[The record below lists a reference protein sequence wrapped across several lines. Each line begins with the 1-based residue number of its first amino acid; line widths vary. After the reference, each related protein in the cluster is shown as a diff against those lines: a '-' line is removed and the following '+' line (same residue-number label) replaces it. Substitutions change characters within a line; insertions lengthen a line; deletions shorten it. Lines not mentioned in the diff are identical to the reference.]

1 MATLTGRPLALAIV
15 VATAAC
21 AHPVPRVSPPRP
33 VPSPTRSSPTEGDT
47 ARSGPS
53 PESATPANAPIA
65 ASRRDSAW
73 LSPAEIAARATDLF
87 GDAPA
92 DGDSASDATPSWD
105 IDVRSYETRERVS
118 RFVDR
123 FSGSA
128 RETFVDWLERGSR
141 YETFIRATLRER
153 GIPEDM
159 YYLALVESGFDPQ
172 AYSRSAAVGMW
183 QFMAST
189 AREAGLRV
197 DWWIDERRDPIV
209 STDAAARFLAELH
222 EQFGSL
228 YLAAAAYNGGPG
240 RVARGLTR
248 FADDLEG
255 TTGDDRFFALAEKD
269 YLPSDTKNY
278 VPQII
283 AAALIAKDPARYGV
297 HARTLAPY
305 AYDTAR
311 VAASTPLAAV
321 ARALHITVAQVM
333 DLNPHVL
340 RGVTPPE
347 APFLVRVPPGTGP
360 SLGPALRALD
370 DSDRTAFTHV
380 RTHRNET
387 LAAVAERAGVERRQL
402 VSYNPSLRDVRA
414 AARLKTGLVL
424 LVPSEAVLSGA
435 RNVPDP
441 SIEIYGRTRAT
452 AGAPTT
458 HRVRRG
464 ETLGG
469 LALRYHSSVKE
480 LSRLN
485 HLKKPVIYAGQEI
498 VVRGGTASTARHS
511 GVAASPRST
520 AKTRATRP
528 VKRSS
533 KARASSKG
541 KGASSKARASSKG
554 KSTSSKARASS
565 KGKGTSK
572 ASTASASRRKGSQAK
587 AAKVRSHKKKAPKA

>member
-1 MATLTGRPLALAIV
+1 
-15 VATAAC
+15 
-21 AHPVPRVSPPRP
+21 
-33 VPSPTRSSPTEGDT
+33 
-47 ARSGPS
+47 
-53 PESATPANAPIA
+53 
-65 ASRRDSAW
+65 
-73 LSPAEIAARATDLF
+73 
-87 GDAPA
+87 
-92 DGDSASDATPSWD
+92 
-105 IDVRSYETRERVS
+105 
-118 RFVDR
+118 
-123 FSGSA
+123 
-128 RETFVDWLERGSR
+128 
-141 YETFIRATLRER
+141 
-153 GIPEDM
+153 M

-209 STDAAARFLAELH
+209 STDAAARFLAELQ

-311 VAASTPLAAV
+311 VAAATPLAAV

-340 RGVTPPE
+340 RGVTPPG
-347 APFLVRVPPGTGP
+347 APFVVRVPPGTGP
-360 SLGPALRALD
+360 SLAPALRALD
-370 DSDRTAFTHV
+370 DSDRTAFAHV
-380 RTHRNET
+380 TTHRNET

-402 VSYNPSLRDVRA
+402 VAYNPSLRDVRA
-414 AARLKTGLVL
+414 TARLKAGLHL

-435 RNVPDP
+435 RSVPDP
-441 SIEIYGRTRAT
+441 SIEIYGRARAT

-469 LALRYHSSVKE
+469 LAVRYHSSVKE

-498 VVRGGTASTARHS
+498 VVRGGTESAARHN
-511 GVAASPRST
+511 GVASGPRPAAT
-520 AKTRATRP
+520 TRASQP

-533 KARASSKG
+533 KARASSRG
-541 KGASSKARASSKG
+541 KGASSKAHPANKG
-554 KSTSSKARASS
+554 KATAKTSAAD
-565 KGKGTSK
+565 G
-572 ASTASASRRKGSQAK
+572 SRRKGSPAK
-587 AAKVRSHKKKAPKA
+587 AAKARPHKKKAPKA